1 MALDTRP
8 YDTANTINTRA
19 RIRLASFLSLI
30 LVFVY
35 ISIQESFSGAHI
47 LLTRF
52 PYICP
57 TGRLVGSSIRFFSIS
72 WNSSLVHIAML
83 LVDVFVA
90 GMSAISISRCFA
102 EVSATCAER
111 IYEKGVWI
119 LIAGALTILDVIIIL
134 QLRIL
139 DAQLKEKDIHEAA
152 EKERLKA
159 TGDVPT

>member
-1 MALDTRP
+1 
-8 YDTANTINTRA
+8 
-19 RIRLASFLSLI
+19 
-30 LVFVY
+30 
-35 ISIQESFSGAHI
+35 
-47 LLTRF
+47 
-52 PYICP
+52 
-57 TGRLVGSSIRFFSIS
+57 
-72 WNSSLVHIAML
+72 ML

-152 EKERLKA
+152 EKERLRNR
-159 TGDVPT
+159 DVPT